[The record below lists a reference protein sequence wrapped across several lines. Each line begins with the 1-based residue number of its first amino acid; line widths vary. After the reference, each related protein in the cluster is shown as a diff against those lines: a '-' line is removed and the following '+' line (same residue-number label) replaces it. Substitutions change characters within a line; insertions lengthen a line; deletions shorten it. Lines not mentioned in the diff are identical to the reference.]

1 MAEALRIIEDALVV
15 SAGDVT
21 DLCNYV
27 LGKRIQPIHRVGTF
41 VKHNILRNLTSQ

>member
-1 MAEALRIIEDALVV
+1 MKEAFCFIADALVV

-21 DLCNYV
+21 DLRNYV

-41 VKHNILRNLTSQ
+41 VKHNIL

>member
-1 MAEALRIIEDALVV
+1 MEEALCFIAGALIV

-27 LGKRIQPIHRVGTF
+27 LGKRIQPIHGVGTF
-41 VKHNILRNLTSQ
+41 VKHNIL